1 MMQPLHTYNYQHI
14 VVLTGAGVSQASG
27 IPTFRGP
34 QGQIS
39 DAYMRVADGRNVA
52 TLLPEMWATHGAARG
67 RLVKVAP
74 NPSHVTL
81 ANWENKWREDNQDR
95 EITVVTQNVDGLH
108 QLAGSQNVIE
118 IHGSLRRSR
127 CTNADCSSMPFV
139 DFWVPSDEFV
149 ADPNWEGVPHC
160 QICDANLR
168 PDITLFNESLPVDEL
183 HRVKRALRDCDLFLA
198 VGTSG
203 VVAPASEFVRG
214 AAYNRARTIMVNLTP
229 METCNPYFEEEYL
242 GRAEEVL
249 PQLLD

>member
-1 MMQPLHTYNYQHI
+1 MQPLQTYNYQNI
-14 VVLTGAGVSQASG
+14 VILTGAGVSQASG

-39 DAYMRVADGRNVA
+39 EAYMRVADGRNIE

-67 RLVKVAP
+67 RLLKVAP
-74 NPSHVTL
+74 NSAHVTL
-81 ANWENKWREDNQDR
+81 ANWENKWRDGR
-95 EITVVTQNVDGLH
+95 EILVVTQNVDGLH

-127 CTNADCSSMPFV
+127 CTNENCASQPFV
-139 DFWVPSDEFV
+139 DSWVPSDEFV
-149 ADPNWEGVPHC
+149 ANPNWQDVPRC
-160 QICDANLR
+160 PVCDAYLR
-168 PDITLFNESLPVDEL
+168 PDITLFHEALPLEAL

-203 VVAPASEFVRG
+203 VVSPASEFVRG
-214 AAYNRARTIMVNLTP
+214 AAYNQARTILINLTP
-229 METCNPYFEEEYL
+229 IETRNPYFGEEYL

>member
-1 MMQPLHTYNYQHI
+1 MQPIQTHNYHHI
-14 VVLTGAGVSQASG
+14 VVLSGAGVSQASG

-39 DAYMRVADGRNVA
+39 EAYMRVADGDNIK

-67 RLVKVAP
+67 RLMKVAP
-74 NPSHVTL
+74 NPAHITL
-81 ANWENKWREDNQDR
+81 ANWEDKWRDGR

-127 CTNADCSSMPFV
+127 CTNPDCKSTPFAD
-139 DFWVPSDEFV
+139 DWVPSDEFV
-149 ADPNWEGVPHC
+149 ENPTWDAVPR
-160 QICDANLR
+160 CDACDAYLR
-168 PDITLFNESLPVDEL
+168 PDITLFNEALPLDEL
-183 HRVKRALRDCDLFLA
+183 QRVKSALRDCDLFLA

-214 AAYNRARTIMVNLTP
+214 AAYNKARTILVNLTP
-229 METCNPYFEEEYL
+229 METRNPYFGEEYL

>member
-1 MMQPLHTYNYQHI
+1 MLPIQTQLYRNI

-74 NPSHVTL
+74 NPAHVTL
-81 ANWENKWREDNQDR
+81 ANWEDKWRENR
-95 EITVVTQNVDGLH
+95 EITIVTQNVDGLH
-108 QLAGSQNVIE
+108 QLAGSRDVIE
-118 IHGSLRRSR
+118 IHGSLRRTR
-127 CTNADCSSMPFV
+127 CTSGSCSSQPFV
-139 DFWVPSDEFV
+139 DAWAPSDEFV
-149 ADPNWEGVPHC
+149 ADPIWENVPRC
-160 QICDANLR
+160 AVCEAYLR
-168 PDITLFNESLPVDEL
+168 PDITLFNESLPLDEIR
-183 HRVKRALRDCDLFLA
+183 RVKAALRDCDLFLA

-229 METCNPYFEEEYL
+229 IETRNPYFAEEYL

-249 PQLLD
+249 PELLG

>member
-1 MMQPLHTYNYQHI
+1 MLPLHTQNYQHI

-39 DAYMRVADGRNVA
+39 DAYMRVADGRNVE

-67 RLVKVAP
+67 RLIQHAP
-74 NPSHVTL
+74 NPAHVTL
-81 ANWENKWREDNQDR
+81 AKWEDNWREGR

-108 QLAGSQNVIE
+108 QLAGSRNVIE

-127 CTNADCSSMPFV
+127 CTNQNCDSMPFT
-139 DFWVPSDEFV
+139 DSWVPSDEFV
-149 ADPNWEGVPHC
+149 ANPDWKGVPRC
-160 QICDANLR
+160 TVCDAYLR
-168 PDITLFNESLPVDEL
+168 PDITLFHEALPLDAL
-183 HRVKRALRDCDLFLA
+183 RRIKRALRDCDLFMA

-214 AAYNRARTIMVNLTP
+214 AAYNKARTILINLTP
-229 METCNPYFEEEYL
+229 METTNPYFNEEYL
-242 GRAEEVL
+242 GRAEEIL
-249 PQLLD
+249 PDLLD

>member
-1 MMQPLHTYNYQHI
+1 MQPLQTHNYHDI

-39 DAYMRVADGRNVA
+39 EAYMRVADGRNVE

-67 RLVKVAP
+67 RLMKVAP
-74 NPSHVTL
+74 NPAHVTL
-81 ANWENKWREDNQDR
+81 ANWEDKWREGR
-95 EITVVTQNVDGLH
+95 EIAVVTQNVDGLH
-108 QLAGSQNVIE
+108 QLAGSRNVIE

-127 CTNADCSSMPFV
+127 CTNAICDSVPFV
-139 DFWVPSDEFV
+139 DDWVPSDEFV
-149 ADPNWEGVPHC
+149 ANPNWDGVPRC
-160 QICDANLR
+160 ALCDAYLR
-168 PDITLFNESLPVDEL
+168 PDITLFNEALPLDEL
-183 HRVKRALRDCDLFLA
+183 HRVKQALRECDLFLA

-229 METCNPYFEEEYL
+229 METRNAYFGEEYL

-249 PQLLD
+249 PDLLD

>member
-1 MMQPLHTYNYQHI
+1 MQPIQTQNYRNI

-34 QGQIS
+34 EGQIS

-67 RLVKVAP
+67 RLIKVAP

-81 ANWENKWREDNQDR
+81 ANWEDKWRQNNADR

-108 QLAGSQNVIE
+108 QLAGSRNVIE

-127 CTNADCSSMPFV
+127 CTDDNCDSQPFV
-139 DFWVPSDEFV
+139 NSWVPSEEFV
-149 ADPNWEGVPHC
+149 ANPTWEGVPRC
-160 QICDANLR
+160 PICDAYLR
-168 PDITLFNESLPVDEL
+168 PDITLFNEALPIDEL

-198 VGTSG
+198 IGTSG
-203 VVAPASEFVRG
+203 VVSPASEFVRG
-214 AAYNRARTIMVNLTP
+214 AAYNQARTIMVNLTP
-229 METCNPYFEEEYL
+229 METPNPYFSEEYL

-249 PQLLD
+249 PKLLG

>member
-1 MMQPLHTYNYQHI
+1 MQPLQTQNYQHI

-39 DAYMRVADGRNVA
+39 EAYMRVADGRNVA

-67 RLVKVAP
+67 RLIQHAP

-81 ANWENKWREDNQDR
+81 AGWEDKWRADR
-95 EITVVTQNVDGLH
+95 EITIVTQNVDGLH
-108 QLAGSQNVIE
+108 QLAGSRNVIE

-127 CTNADCSSMPFV
+127 CTDDNCASMPFV
-139 DFWVPSDEFV
+139 DSWVPSEPFV
-149 ADPNWEGVPHC
+149 ADPNWEGVPRC
-160 QICDANLR
+160 RVCGANLR
-168 PDITLFNESLPVDEL
+168 PDITLFNESLPIDEL
-183 HRVKRALRDCDLFLA
+183 QRVKRALRDCDLFLA

-214 AAYNRARTIMVNLTP
+214 AAYNRARTIMINLTP
-229 METCNPYFEEEYL
+229 METRNPYFGEEYL

-249 PQLLD
+249 PQLLG

>member
-1 MMQPLHTYNYQHI
+1 MQPLQTARYRHI

-34 QGQIS
+34 DGQLS
-39 DAYMRVADGRNVA
+39 AAYMRVADGRNVA

-67 RLVKVAP
+67 RLMKVAP
-74 NPSHVTL
+74 NPAHVTL
-81 ANWENKWREDNQDR
+81 ADWENRWRANR

-108 QLAGSQNVIE
+108 QLAGSREVVE

-127 CTNADCSSMPFV
+127 CLDESCSSLPFV
-139 DFWVPSDEFV
+139 DEWVPDQAFV
-149 ADPNWEGVPHC
+149 NEPNWEGVPRC
-160 QICDANLR
+160 EECGQMLR
-168 PDITLFNESLPVDEL
+168 PDITLFNEPLPLDEL
-183 HRVKRALRDCDLFLA
+183 HRVKRILRECDLFLA
-198 VGTSG
+198 IGTSG

-214 AAYNRARTIMVNLTP
+214 AAYNRARTILVNLTP
-229 METCNPYFEEEYL
+229 METPNPYFGEEYL

>member
-1 MMQPLHTYNYQHI
+1 MQSLQTSNYRSL

-67 RLVKVAP
+67 RLIQVTP
-74 NPSHVTL
+74 NAAHVTL
-81 ANWENKWREDNQDR
+81 ANWQNKWRDGR
-95 EITVVTQNVDGLH
+95 EITIVTQNVDGLH
-108 QLAGSQNVIE
+108 QLAGSENVVE
-118 IHGSLRRSR
+118 IHGSLRRTR
-127 CTNADCSSMPFV
+127 CTDSACDLAPFV
-139 DFWVPSDEFV
+139 DSWVPDDEFI
-149 ADPNWEGVPHC
+149 ANPNWENVPRC
-160 QICDANLR
+160 AVCGAYLR
-168 PDITLFNESLPVDEL
+168 PDITLFNEPLPLDEL
-183 HRVKRALRDCDLFLA
+183 ARVKRALRVCDLFLA

-214 AAYNRARTIMVNLTP
+214 AAYNNARTIMVNLTA
-229 METCNPYFEEEYL
+229 METRNPYFDEEYL
-242 GRAEEVL
+242 GRAEEIL

>member
-1 MMQPLHTYNYQHI
+1 MQPIQTQNYQQI

-34 QGQIS
+34 EGQIS
-39 DAYMRVADGRNVA
+39 DAYMRVADGRNVE

-67 RLVKVAP
+67 RLMKVAP
-74 NPSHVTL
+74 NTSHVTL
-81 ANWENKWREDNQDR
+81 ANWEDKWREGR

-108 QLAGSQNVIE
+108 QLAGSRNVVE

-127 CTNADCSSMPFV
+127 CTNSNCDSKPFV
-139 DFWVPSDEFV
+139 DSWVPPDEFIEN
-149 ADPNWEGVPHC
+149 PTWEAVPRC
-160 QICDANLR
+160 AVCDAYLR
-168 PDITLFNESLPVDEL
+168 PDITLFNEALPLDEL
-183 HRVKRALRDCDLFLA
+183 QRVKSDLRDCDLFLA

-214 AAYNRARTIMVNLTP
+214 AAYNKARTILINLTP
-229 METCNPYFEEEYL
+229 METRNPYFDEEYL

>member
-1 MMQPLHTYNYQHI
+1 MQPLQTRNYQHI

-34 QGQIS
+34 EGQIS
-39 DAYMRVADGRNVA
+39 DAYMRVADGRNAA

-67 RLVKVAP
+67 RLMKVTP
-74 NPSHVTL
+74 NSAHVTL
-81 ANWENKWREDNQDR
+81 ANWEDKWRDHR

-108 QLAGSQNVIE
+108 QLAGSRNVIE

-127 CTNADCSSMPFV
+127 CTNGNCASQPFV
-139 DFWVPSDEFV
+139 DSWVPDENFIGN
-149 ADPNWEGVPHC
+149 PNWEGVPRC
-160 QICDANLR
+160 ATCDAYLR
-168 PDITLFNESLPVDEL
+168 PDITLFNEALPLDEL

-198 VGTSG
+198 IGTSG

-214 AAYNRARTIMVNLTP
+214 AAYNHARTIMVNLTP
-229 METCNPYFEEEYL
+229 METRNPYFGEEYL

-249 PQLLD
+249 PELLD

>member
-1 MMQPLHTYNYQHI
+1 MQPLQTRNYYHI

-39 DAYMRVADGRNVA
+39 EAYMRVTDGRNLK
-52 TLLPEMWATHGAARG
+52 TLLPETWATHGAARG
-67 RLVKVAP
+67 RLIKVVP
-74 NPSHVTL
+74 NPAHVTL
-81 ANWENKWREDNQDR
+81 AQWEDKWREGR
-95 EITVVTQNVDGLH
+95 EMTVVTQNVDGLH
-108 QLAGSQNVIE
+108 QLAGSRNVIE

-127 CTNADCSSMPFV
+127 CTDDNCASKPFV
-139 DFWVPSDEFV
+139 DSWVPSNEFV
-149 ADPNWEGVPHC
+149 ANPTWDGVPRC
-160 QICDANLR
+160 RICDAYLR
-168 PDITLFNESLPVDEL
+168 PDITLFNEALPLDEL

-198 VGTSG
+198 IGTSG

-214 AAYNRARTIMVNLTP
+214 AAYNQARTIMINLTP
-229 METCNPYFEEEYL
+229 METRNPYFKEEYL